1 MAPKAVKIPVGASP
15 KVEQEQVDNH
25 QPTSDVVPEVVP
37 CEMSS
42 LETMETIADLKQ
54 QIEEYKDRWLRAE
67 AEVENRRKW
76 AERRVQDR
84 VASERER
91 LLRAFLTPADNL
103 ERALDSEGSS
113 DSLRDGVALTH
124 RELLRFL
131 SGEGVS
137 PMQEVIGQLFDPL
150 YHEAVATVPSS
161 EDEGKIVEQ
170 TQSGYLLDNRPLRP
184 ARVIVA
190 RAAAEGRR

>member
-137 PMQEVIGQLFDPL
+137 PMQEVIGQHFDPL